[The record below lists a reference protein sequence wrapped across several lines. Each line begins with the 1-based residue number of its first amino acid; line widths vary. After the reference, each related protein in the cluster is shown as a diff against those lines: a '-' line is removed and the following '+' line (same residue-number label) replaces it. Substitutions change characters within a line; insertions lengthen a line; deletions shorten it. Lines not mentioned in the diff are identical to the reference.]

1 MYRGW
6 TRDEILESWKRFY
19 RIYKKNPMEYR
30 CICGHDIQFESDTS
44 ALDYYIIGVWL
55 ICHRKYRD
63 WTKEKAFDLAWILEF
78 MQEYR
83 ITIPRYIRRTKFYRK
98 KIKQVSCTLCSE
110 KRNASNDMEFNLKE
124 FQKELAEQK
133 VYDAWQYVTS
143 LHEMLTYMDMSCV
156 LIERVYAQ
164 RRDRLQQKER
174 EIKQQAGKEGQATV
188 SKNDLQCTNLK
199 IANVEIDDT
208 LFLQKTTMEFFH
220 YARLCIDILFQIIN
234 AALLGDRALKADYKY
249 LMSSVNNKLDKN
261 ASFKKLKSMLDENKA
276 NNTFKYIQD
285 FDNYIKHIKT
295 VLITVKNSFM
305 FGNQNEFMIRSF
317 VNGQVSYPEKDAVTT
332 VREADRYIHKT
343 TENILAEVKRQLP
356 NCLDN
361 SHRIHDI
368 SFKFVAKKVNDG
380 IYPEYLSFFIEVQE
394 NIDELPS
401 EVKIRPLIV
410 KPNGSIAEF
419 DFKFDKIFIKK
430 KGTDEDKVIGCAEIK
445 NGFDTNEFYRVFTV
459 RSCGRDEYIK
469 YVGSFMKKYPS
480 GKFNMQAM
488 HGEII
493 VDPE

>member
-1 MYRGW
+1 MYCGW

-98 KIKQVSCTLCSE
+98 KIKQVPCTLYSE
-110 KRNASNDMEFNLKE
+110 KRNVSNDMEFNLKE

-220 YARLCIDILFQIIN
+220 YARMCIDILFQIIN

-249 LMSSVNNKLDKN
+249 LMSSVNNELDKN

-317 VNGQVSYPEKDAVTT
+317 VNGQASYPEKDAVTT

-361 SHRIHDI
+361 SHRIHDVMYKLVVQE
-368 SFKFVAKKVNDG
+368 SDNKAYAD
-380 IYPEYLSFFIEVQE
+380 YLSFFIEVQ
-394 NIDELPS
+394 NDISELKS
-401 EVKIRPLIV
+401 EIKVLPLIV
-410 KPNGSIAEF
+410 KPNGEIQSSDFRF
-419 DFKFDKIFIKK
+419 DTIFIRKA
-430 KGTDEDKVIGCAEIK
+430 GTDEFDVIGCAKIK
-445 NGFDTNEFYRVFTV
+445 NGFNTNELYRTFTV
-459 RSCGRDEYIK
+459 SPCGRKEYIK
-469 YVGSFMKKYPS
+469 YIAFFKQEHPKFHFSSKGMQGS
-480 GKFNMQAM
+480 
-488 HGEII
+488 II
-493 VDPE
+493 VHKD